1 MKTIRYEKRNNQ
13 RLLFDSNEL
22 PPGKNPFVHTCRPQI
37 ENPDI
42 VQIRSFKVHRALEK
56 IVVVGVVI
64 GRAALR
70 RKALSSCNF
79 PSLESRPNA
88 LFECMYECR
97 SRKIGDYKKNVFKA
111 VVVRL
116 FSIFSWMDRETIFR
130 KLYWEGRWQISIG
143 KGKFRSISQDE
154 IISIRY
160 RSKIALYLCKCV
172 KF

>member
-37 ENPDI
+37 ENPGI

-79 PSLESRPNA
+79 PSLESRMPYSNA
-88 LFECMYECR
+88 CM
-97 SRKIGDYKKNVFKA
+97 NA
-111 VVVRL
+111 
-116 FSIFSWMDRETIFR
+116 DREKLAIAKKTFSKQSWFDCSRFSLEWIVRRFSGNCRGRGGGKYQLAKGNLGRLARTKLFR
-130 KLYWEGRWQISIG
+130 FDFEAK
-143 KGKFRSISQDE
+143 
-154 IISIRY
+154 
-160 RSKIALYLCKCV
+160 
-172 KF
+172 

>member
-1 MKTIRYEKRNNQ
+1 MKWRVKRIVCKIITSIEKSENNTIRKAKQ
-13 RLLFDSNEL
+13 STCLLFDSNEL

-37 ENPDI
+37 ENPGI

-116 FSIFSWMDRETIFR
+116 FSIFS
-130 KLYWEGRWQISIG
+130 
-143 KGKFRSISQDE
+143 
-154 IISIRY
+154 
-160 RSKIALYLCKCV
+160 
-172 KF
+172 

>member
-1 MKTIRYEKRNNQ
+1 MKWRVKRIVCKIITSIEKSENNTIRKAKQ
-13 RLLFDSNEL
+13 STVALWFEL

-37 ENPDI
+37 ENPGI

-130 KLYWEGRWQISIG
+130 KL
-143 KGKFRSISQDE
+143 
-154 IISIRY
+154 
-160 RSKIALYLCKCV
+160 
-172 KF
+172 